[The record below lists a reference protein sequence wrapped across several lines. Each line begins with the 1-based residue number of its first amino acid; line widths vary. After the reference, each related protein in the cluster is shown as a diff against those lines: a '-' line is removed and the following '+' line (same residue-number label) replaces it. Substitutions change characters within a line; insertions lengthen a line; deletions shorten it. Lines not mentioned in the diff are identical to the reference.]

1 MTLAD
6 IITSYVI
13 DLLKETQITSASPGW
28 TNTVKDVRVTGLGSD
43 FDYELDVA
51 IQEKIIE
58 LKATNP
64 EIFEEGKGGETKT
77 RAAKKS
83 SSETQ
88 AAGLIRKGVS
98 VADNPTSIVAQ
109 GIKFLPHAAL
119 VALALALVPMI
130 FDELT
135 RPGGI
140 LDLRWRRIISNEI
153 SAYLSR
159 QTQKD
164 TQFGVRQVIIQS
176 KTGFTATNGKNN
188 YNTLRGIREGGLNK
202 ELFDRIGMVD
212 HTKGVFDFG

>member
-1 MTLAD
+1 MT
-6 IITSYVI
+6 
-13 DLLKETQITSASPGW
+13 
-28 TNTVKDVRVTGLGSD
+28 
-43 FDYELDVA
+43 

-58 LKATNP
+58 LTAANP
-64 EIFEEGKGGETKT
+64 EIFEGGEAKTKT
-77 RAAKKS
+77 KAAAKKS
-83 SSETQ
+83 SGETK

-119 VALALALVPMI
+119 AALALALVPMI

-140 LDLRWRRIISNEI
+140 LDLRWRRIISNEV

-176 KTGFTATNGKNN
+176 KIGFTATNGKNN

-202 ELFDRIGMVD
+202 ELFDRIGMID